1 MPVHHPTA
9 EVLSGND
16 RPRSTRL
23 SDSAQIQSRAII
35 RCLKR
40 SVARKL
46 CPYLVETGL
55 DNR

>member
-1 MPVHHPTA
+1 VPHHPTA
-9 EVLSGND
+9 EVLSDND

-23 SDSAQIQSRAII
+23 SDSAQVQSRAII

-40 SVARKL
+40 YVAQKL
-46 CPYLVETGL
+46 YPYLVEMGL

>member
-1 MPVHHPTA
+1 MPLHHPTA
-9 EVLSGND
+9 EVLLDND

-23 SDSAQIQSRAII
+23 SDSAQVQSRAII

-40 SVARKL
+40 YVAQEL
-46 CPYLVETGL
+46 YPYLAKTGL